1 MDRRDVIS
9 AAGIWLSAFVVGR
22 SQKVRAQAD
31 GSDEPLSIARQ
42 VVSAYVAAREARDA
56 AAIGA
61 LFTADVDQLVSSGEW
76 RRGREGVVEGALA
89 SSARNSGQR
98 TIDVEHA
105 RRVAS
110 DVIVADGRYEIG
122 GAASGEPRRMWSSFV
137 LVRDAG
143 RSWKIAAIRNMLPAG
158 SMG

>member
-1 MDRRDVIS
+1 MDRRDVML
-9 AAGIWLSAFVVGR
+9 AAGACLSVAMAGR
-22 SQKVRAQAD
+22 AGAAGVHDASDQGPLPVARA
-31 GSDEPLSIARQ
+31 

-89 SSARNSGQR
+89 SSSRNSGQR

-105 RRVAS
+105 RHVVP
-110 DVIVADGRYEIG
+110 DVIVADGRYEIR
-122 GAASGEPRRMWSSFV
+122 GAASEEPRRMWSSFV

-143 RSWKIAAIRNMLPAG
+143 RVWKIAAIRNMLPTG
-158 SMG
+158 